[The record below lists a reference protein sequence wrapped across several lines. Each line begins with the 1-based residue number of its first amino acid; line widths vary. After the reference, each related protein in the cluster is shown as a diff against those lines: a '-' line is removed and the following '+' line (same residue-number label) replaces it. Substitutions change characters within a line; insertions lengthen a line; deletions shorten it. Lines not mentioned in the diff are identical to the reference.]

1 MKVAIVGTGIS
12 GSLVAALLHGAHDI
26 TVYEAEDRIG
36 GHTHTHDLRDPSG
49 ATVRVDTGFIVYND
63 WTYPNFIE
71 LLQTLGV
78 PTQASDMSFS
88 VRCHATGFEYNGHTL
103 NTLFAQRT
111 NLLRPSFYGMVRD
124 ILRFNR
130 EARELLSTPD
140 DGLTDHGPTL
150 GEYLDRGRYGLAFME
165 RYVLPMAG
173 AIWSADARSMRE
185 VPARWFVRFF
195 ENHGMLS
202 VDKRP
207 TWRVVTG
214 GSQRYHEALRA
225 PWADRIRTAN
235 PVTSIRRHADRVDI
249 ESSVDGG
256 QSRRTESYD
265 QVVLATHSD
274 QALALLAD
282 PSKHEREI
290 LGAIPYQKNIAV
302 LHTDDTIM
310 PRRKLAWAA
319 WNYHLGADRDGTC
332 AVTYWMNKLQGL
344 KTQQQYFVTLNDVD
358 GIDPA
363 KTIKRLVYHHPVYRP
378 QGVAA
383 QARWSEING
392 VQRTWYAGAW
402 WGFGFHEDGVKS
414 ALAVADRFGRRIADL
429 KSTQTKP
436 ALVHA

>member
-49 ATVRVDTGFIVYND
+49 AQVRVDTGFIVYND

-130 EARELLSTPD
+130 EARELLSAPD
-140 DGLTDHGPTL
+140 DGLTL
-150 GEYLDRGRYGLAFME
+150 GQYLDRGRYGLAFME

-225 PWADRIRTAN
+225 PWADRIRTAT
-235 PVTSIRRHADRVDI
+235 PVTRVRRHADRVEI
-249 ESSVDGG
+249 ESNG
-256 QSRRTESYD
+256 SRESYD
-265 QVVLATHSD
+265 QVVIATHSD
-274 QALALLAD
+274 QALAMLAD
-282 PSKHEREI
+282 ASPTEREV
-290 LGAIPYQKNIAV
+290 LSAIPYQKNIAV
-302 LHTDDTIM
+302 LHTDASIM
-310 PRRKLAWAA
+310 PKRKLAWAA

-344 KTQQQYFVTLNDVD
+344 TTQQQYFVTLNDVEA
-358 GIDPA
+358 IDPA
-363 KTIKRLVYHHPVYRP
+363 RTIKRLVYHHPVYRP
-378 QGVAA
+378 QGVTA
-383 QARWSEING
+383 QARWGEING

-414 ALAVADRFGRRIADL
+414 ALAVAERFGRRIADL
-429 KSTQTKP
+429 KSTRSVP
-436 ALVHA
+436 ELVRA

>member
-1 MKVAIVGTGIS
+1 MKVAIVGTGIA

-26 TVYEAEDRIG
+26 VVYEADDRPG
-36 GHTHTHDLRDPSG
+36 GHTHTHDLLDVDGRR
-49 ATVRVDTGFIVYND
+49 VRVDTGFIVYND

-71 LLQTLGV
+71 LLSTLGV
-78 PTQASDMSFS
+78 KTQASDMSFS
-88 VRCHATGFEYNGHTL
+88 VRCAKTGFEYNGHTL
-103 NTLFAQRT
+103 NTLFAQRS
-111 NLLRPSFYGMVRD
+111 NLFRPSFYAMIRD

-130 EARELLSTPD
+130 EAKELLDAPD
-140 DGLTDHGPTL
+140 DGLTL
-150 GEYLDRGRYGLAFME
+150 GAYLDRGRYGRAFME

-202 VDKRP
+202 VDERP

-225 PWADRIRTAN
+225 PWASRIRYSS
-235 PVTSIRRHADRVDI
+235 PVSRIRRHADRVEV
-249 ESSVDGG
+249 ESKGNV
-256 QSRRTESYD
+256 ESYD
-265 QVVLATHSD
+265 HVVLAAHSD
-274 QALALLAD
+274 QALAMLAD
-282 PSKHEREI
+282 PSQAEREV

-302 LHTDDTIM
+302 LHTDASVM

-319 WNYHLGADRDGTC
+319 WNYHLGADRDGVC
-332 AVTYWMNKLQGL
+332 AVTYWMNRLQGL
-344 KTQQQYFVTLNDVD
+344 DSRQQYFVTLNDVD

-392 VQRTWYAGAW
+392 VARTWYAGAW
-402 WGFGFHEDGVKS
+402 WGFGFHEDGTRS
-414 ALAVADRFGRRIADL
+414 ALAVAEKFGRRIADL
-429 KSTQTKP
+429 AP
-436 ALVHA
+436 AAKVPAARMQAPEPVPA

>member
-88 VRCHATGFEYNGHTL
+88 VRCQATGFEYNGHTL

-130 EARELLSTPD
+130 EARELLSAPD
-140 DGLTDHGPTL
+140 DGLTL
-150 GEYLDRGRYGLAFME
+150 GQYLDRGRYGLAFME

-225 PWADRIRTAN
+225 PWADRIRTAT
-235 PVTSIRRHADRVDI
+235 PVTRVRRHADRVEI
-249 ESSVDGG
+249 ESNG
-256 QSRRTESYD
+256 SRESYD
-265 QVVLATHSD
+265 QVIIATHSD
-274 QALALLAD
+274 QALAMLAD
-282 PSKHEREI
+282 ASPTEREV
-290 LGAIPYQKNIAV
+290 LGAIPYQ
-302 LHTDDTIM
+302 
-310 PRRKLAWAA
+310 
-319 WNYHLGADRDGTC
+319 
-332 AVTYWMNKLQGL
+332 
-344 KTQQQYFVTLNDVD
+344 
-358 GIDPA
+358 
-363 KTIKRLVYHHPVYRP
+363 
-378 QGVAA
+378 
-383 QARWSEING
+383 
-392 VQRTWYAGAW
+392 
-402 WGFGFHEDGVKS
+402 
-414 ALAVADRFGRRIADL
+414 
-429 KSTQTKP
+429 
-436 ALVHA
+436 